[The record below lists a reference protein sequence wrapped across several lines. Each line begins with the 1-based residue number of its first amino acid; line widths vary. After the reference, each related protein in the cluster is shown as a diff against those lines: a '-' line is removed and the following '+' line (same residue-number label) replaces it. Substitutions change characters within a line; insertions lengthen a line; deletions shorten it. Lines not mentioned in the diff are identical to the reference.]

1 MFLFIQLNKLI
12 QLITFFDSRFACATY
27 PTNEKFL
34 NNVRSEV
41 TYQVNR
47 LKHHPSI
54 IIWSGNNENEAAIST
69 NWYGTNKNKTLYA
82 NDYRKLYVDTIMNI
96 VAQNDPSRPFL
107 SSSPTN
113 GKILKS

>member
-1 MFLFIQLNKLI
+1 MKINLK
-12 QLITFFDSRFACATY
+12 RFACATY
-27 PTNEKFL
+27 PTNEEFL

-41 TYQVNR
+41 DYQVNR

-69 NWYGTNKNKTLYA
+69 NWYGTDNDKDLYE
-82 NDYRKLYVDTIMNI
+82 NDYRMLYINTIMSI
-96 VAQNDPSRPFL
+96 VVKIDPSRPFL

-113 GKILKS
+113 GKLYTKSIYTFY